1 MKIKN
6 LVRNILLSSF
16 ALLVLAGS
24 ASADFVTRDFDGDG
38 KSDYSVFRPST
49 GTFYIVS
56 SATGATSQIAWGAAC
71 DRVIDGDFDGDG
83 RADVGIWRPS
93 TGDWWIKPSSGTPNS
108 IVRNWGLGVLG
119 DIPVTGDYD
128 GDGKSDMGIY
138 RPSTGSGAS
147 QWFVVRSLNNWNTPS
162 LPIANWGTVGD
173 IPVAATYKD
182 CNCP

>member
-1 MKIKN
+1 MKN
-6 LVRNILLSSF
+6 FVRNILLSSF

-24 ASADFVTRDFDGDG
+24 ASADFVTADFDGDG

-49 GTFYIVS
+49 GTFYVINSAIGTVS
-56 SATGATSQIAWGAAC
+56 ITTWGQAC

-83 RADVGIWRPS
+83 RADIGIWRS
-93 TGDWWIKPSSGTPNS
+93 NGDWWIKPSSGMPAF
-108 IVRNWGLGVLG
+108 IVRNWGLGSLG

-128 GDGKSDMGIY
+128 GDGKSDMAIY
-138 RPSTGSGAS
+138 RPSTAVGVAS
-147 QWFVVRSLNNWNTPS
+147 QWFVLKSNSNWTNT

-182 CNCP
+182 CSCP